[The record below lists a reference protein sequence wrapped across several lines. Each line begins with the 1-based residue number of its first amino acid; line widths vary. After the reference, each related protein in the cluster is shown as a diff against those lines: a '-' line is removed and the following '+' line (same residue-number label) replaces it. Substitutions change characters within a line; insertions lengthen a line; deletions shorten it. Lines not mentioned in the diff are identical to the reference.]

1 LLAALAASSCCVC
14 PLLLA
19 ALGVG
24 GAGITAGL
32 SAYRPFLLAGT
43 AVLVSLGFFF
53 TYRKPRAVDEDACGC
68 ERPRANRAARVGLWI
83 ATIGIVL
90 VAAAPPL
97 LAGWAKPS
105 RPSSGSITDANL
117 PKATILV
124 AGIDCEACAAPMR
137 KALAKAGGFHD
148 LEVDIPKQ
156 AITVTYEPAP
166 GRLEDYV
173 HAIDAL
179 GYEASLPTQAVGVG
193 VTP

>member
-1 LLAALAASSCCVC
+1 VC

-32 SAYRPFLLAGT
+32 SSYRPYLLAGT
-43 AVLVSLGFFF
+43 AALVSLGFFF
-53 TYRKPRAVDEDACGC
+53 TYRKPSAVDADACGC

-83 ATIGIVL
+83 ATIGTVL

-97 LAGWAKPS
+97 AGWTKH
-105 RPSSGSITDANL
+105 GSITDANL

-137 KALAKAGGFHD
+137 KVLAKTGGFHD

-173 HAIDAL
+173 RAIDAL
-179 GYEASLPTQAVGVG
+179 GYEASLPPRAVGVG
-193 VTP
+193 LTP